1 MVTQISLYICRFIF
15 CVCIKTFTGSQCG
28 EINIKNISFLSY
40 SLTMLVKVCKAVSKH
55 IYIHTCKL
63 NKLYLHSV
71 IFSNVN
77 NILWILN
84 TSMIKTLII

>member
-1 MVTQISLYICRFIF
+1 MSSWSLKSHCIFVGLFF

-55 IYIHTCKL
+55 RYIHTCKL
-63 NKLYLHSV
+63 NKPYLQSV

-77 NILWILN
+77 NILWIHVYD
-84 TSMIKTLII
+84 